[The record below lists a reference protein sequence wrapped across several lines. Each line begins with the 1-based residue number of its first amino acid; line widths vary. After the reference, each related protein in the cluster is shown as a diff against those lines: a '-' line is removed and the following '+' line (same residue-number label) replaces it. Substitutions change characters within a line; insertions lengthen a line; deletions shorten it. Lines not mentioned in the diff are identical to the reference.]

1 MTEMKSAITI
11 KKTQDR
17 DNEYGSGACWELSNG
32 DWIECVLHGERTTL
46 AGEHHTYR
54 VDGYELDGESFDVP
68 MFFSVKE
75 YGTARR
81 AFEAAKRYSIE
92 GTKS

>member
-1 MTEMKSAITI
+1 MKSAITI

-32 DWIECVLHGERTTL
+32 DWIECMLDGERTTL
-46 AGEHHTYR
+46 AGEHYTYR
-54 VDGYELDGESFDVP
+54 VDGYELNTHTANPSQ
-68 MFFSVKE
+68 FFSVKE

-92 GTKS
+92 GPKS